1 MQNDIVIVDTPSFI
15 TYMDPDGEEAVRKW
29 MESNYTKPCKAA
41 GILYMHNLA
50 FNPDDANLRV
60 SNHLG
65 TFRRTCRQNLIPSII
80 HVVPTLSNG
89 ARLSDERLRTLMA
102 LLQRQ
107 ADAEGARLRNVSEGR
122 PFDGKPETAWDVL
135 QGLLSQVGL
144 RGPPGTH
151 PIFGA
156 SKDLFEAPDTEETFE
171 TRAEEHGVAY
181 EVMTSFAGKKIM
193 LCDPRALA
201 HFNAREIWTF
211 VLLTRPGIPRGRGI
225 LGAHGE
231 DHKRQRKSSS
241 PAFSHATLRQLAHT
255 KAGWDALIDLSGD
268 ESAVVEIQD
277 RMNHIARAND
287 TVAFI
292 EVVRLNARS
301 RLDTIGMAGAF
312 DASAKQS
319 FIDIAVVLF
328 AEVFPVFSYIPVS
341 CVQSLSDM
349 QATLSGVAK
358 KLLDRMEKEKKDG
371 VIDGKE
377 DKSIIGGERHVTPDE
392 VLSSMKE
399 LLLAG
404 YITTSN
410 SLTWMLVELAR
421 NPDIQSELRD
431 ELLAF
436 GSEPTYDQ
444 LQSSLTLP
452 YLDAVVHESLRVHAP
467 LTDFVRVAAEDDV
480 IPLSEPVIT
489 KSGQA
494 VKSISVARGTRIGL
508 PLACINRSTSIWGPD
523 AKVFRPER
531 WLEKDGIPKKAQD
544 DCLGKGFA
552 VSQMKAVLSV
562 LVKSLVFE
570 MRDGPNTQ
578 IELAQGILPRPQ
590 VVGEEGAATPLRVTR
605 YEGF

>member
-1 MQNDIVIVDTPSFI
+1 MS
-15 TYMDPDGEEAVRKW
+15 
-29 MESNYTKPCKAA
+29 YTT
-41 GILYMHNLA
+41 
-50 FNPDDANLRV
+50 
-60 SNHLG
+60 S
-65 TFRRTCRQNLIPSII
+65 TT
-80 HVVPTLSNG
+80 TLKTTS
-89 ARLSDERLRTLMA
+89 
-102 LLQRQ
+102 
-107 ADAEGARLRNVSEGR
+107 
-122 PFDGKPETAWDVL
+122 
-135 QGLLSQVGL
+135 L

-241 PAFSHATLRQLAHT
+241 PAFSHATLRQLAH
-255 KAGWDALIDLSGD
+255 
-268 ESAVVEIQD
+268 IQD

-301 RLDTIGMAGAF
+301 RLDTIGMAGFSHEFSSLNVFSAF

-544 DCLGKGFA
+544 VQGYRHLLTFA
-552 VSQMKAVLSV
+552 DGPRIAVLSV

>member
-1 MQNDIVIVDTPSFI
+1 MSSTTSTMCTAAYDNLLAAYQSTSVVSLIA
-15 TYMDPDGEEAVRKW
+15 G
-29 MESNYTKPCKAA
+29 AA
-41 GILYMHNLA
+41 GVFA
-50 FNPDDANLRV
+50 LR
-60 SNHLG
+60 SALRAA
-65 TFRRTCRQNLIPSII
+65 RR
-80 HVVPTLSNG
+80 
-89 ARLSDERLRTLMA
+89 RLKTTS
-102 LLQRQ
+102 
-107 ADAEGARLRNVSEGR
+107 
-122 PFDGKPETAWDVL
+122 
-135 QGLLSQVGL
+135 L
-144 RGPPGTH
+144 RGPAGTH

-156 SKDLFEAPDTEETFE
+156 SKDLFETPDTGEIFE
-171 TRAEEHGVAY
+171 TWAEEYGAAY
-181 EVMTSFAGKKIM
+181 EVPTSFGGNKIM

-201 HFNAREIWTF
+201 HFYARETWTY
-211 VLLTRPGIPRGRGI
+211 VHTDSTRVFLERGFGKGI
-225 LGAHGE
+225 LWAHGE
-231 DHKRQRKSSS
+231 DHKRQRKSLS
-241 PAFSHATLRQLAHT
+241 PAFSHAALRKLAHVFYNCAHKT
-255 KAGWDALIDLSGD
+255 KAGWDALIDLSGG
-268 ESAVVEIQD
+268 ESAVIEIQD
-277 RMNHIARAND
+277 WMNHI
-287 TVAFI
+287 
-292 EVVRLNARS
+292 S
-301 RLDTIGMAGAF
+301 LDTIGMAGFSHEFGSLDGKPATIQKVFSAF
-312 DASAKQS
+312 DTSAKQS

-377 DKSIIGGERHVTPDE
+377 DKSIIGVLIKSTEAEGERHVTPDE

-421 NPDIQSELRD
+421 NPDIQSKLRD

-494 VKSISVARGTRIGL
+494 VNSISVARGTRIGL

-544 DCLGKGFA
+544 VQGYRHLLTFADGPRNCLGKGFA

-562 LVKSLVFE
+562 LVKSFVFE

-578 IELAQGILPRPQ
+578 IELAQGILPRPR
-590 VVGEEGAATPLRVTR
+590 VVGEEGAAMPLRMTR